1 MAILFIDY
9 ENGNDN
15 YAGTSFNPLASGT
28 DGRISSYTFS
38 SATANFP
45 NDGSLAPIKNILGV
59 SEALEE
65 VNAWGNGTNIT
76 YTRSTINPPSGLFT
90 SWDIKETT
98 ANNTHTFASNPQ
110 IMQFTIGATY
120 TTSLYAKANGRNQV
134 TLQLTSDNTKAARF
148 DLSNGTIAQTGTNAT
163 ANISSAG
170 DGWYRI
176 SITTSATAAQHQIF
190 LGLTNDTH
198 NAVTIQTYVGDTNL
212 GVYIS
217 SPQIE
222 ANSSATSYEKP
233 PDQRLTI
240 WNGSSYLAY
249 RIVQYINSTSL
260 LINLIQGG
268 AAIGNQSV
276 DRQYYIGGRWKTINT
291 GATAARVFQGDEVR
305 IMSSPDPTLVGNA
318 TFTSSI
324 IQGTFS
330 ISSSTN
336 ATPISVTTS
345 ANHGYSTGDTIV
357 ITGHTTNTNANG
369 TWEITVT
376 GLTTFTL
383 NNSTGNGVGGTSGTT
398 RLRNNTV
405 VRLASPVTANIA
417 SLGNRGNGRT
427 AWTASTNVT
436 ATLDTGDF
444 KEGDCAD
451 NIAIA
456 AGFTTGKAAYKS
468 TGTLDLSGY
477 QQVSFWI
484 KNTAG
489 AVPTTGNLSLR
500 LCTDTIGDTSV
511 HTVAIPALVVANR
524 WVPIT
529 VDLATNLNSAIQS
542 VALYVDSDIGA
553 QTILLC
559 NIIACKSSSSADS
572 LTLQSLIGK
581 NTVNEGWWGG
591 VSSINGTRVMLDNET
606 NIIPTS
612 VNNRG
617 YIGTSE
623 TTSLYK
629 RETIKIPM
637 ALTGNAAISTFNK
650 AGTLNNPISIVGG
663 YDRTN
668 MNTISGMTF
677 FDALNSLG
685 YALYL
690 ISRNYVNIS
699 NFGFVRCFSGL
710 WIQTSIGS
718 NVSNLIASNNSSTG
732 IVLYQYSDGTATN
745 IISYFNGNGL
755 QHTVN
760 AMKSNMSNIIT
771 NGNITQ
777 GFLSE
782 YSSNSTLT
790 NCISHNNGAVGIN
803 IVHSATNRIKNC
815 IANLNG
821 QRGLGTAGGAS
832 NNMFINCSTSG
843 NVGGSIQGQGQGDNF
858 FKDCIFSE
866 SSVFTI
872 PTTYTNSKTV
882 LINSNN
888 TTNNYYNWTDGG
900 VIYNSAAIRYSNSGF
915 SWAMSPT
922 STTRNSSYP
931 LDFPIAK
938 IAVSANS
945 LVTVKAW
952 MRRSNILLTTGL
964 RIKGGQIAGVSNDI
978 TSYMTAA
985 ADTWQQVTLSFTPT
999 EVGVVEILAECYGG
1013 STFTAYVDDI
1023 NVTQV

>member
-1 MAILFIDY
+1 MAILYIDY
-9 ENGNDN
+9 ENGDDN

-45 NDGSLAPIKNILGV
+45 NNGSLAPTKNLFGV

-65 VNAWGNGTNIT
+65 VNAWNGNNIT

-98 ANNTHTFASNPQ
+98 ANNTHTFVSTITIA
-110 IMQFTIGATY
+110 QFTIGTTY
-120 TTSLYAKANGRNQV
+120 TISLYAKANGRNQV
-134 TLQLTSDNTKAARF
+134 TLQFGDGTRSARF
-148 DLSNGTIAQTGTNAT
+148 DLSNGTVAQTAANAT
-163 ANISSAG
+163 AAISSVG
-170 DGWYRI
+170 DNWYRI
-176 SITTSATAAQHQIF
+176 SITATATATSVQMI
-190 LGLTNDTH
+190 LGLTNNAH
-198 NAVTIQTYVGDTNL
+198 NATSAQTYVGDTNL

-222 ANSSATSYEKP
+222 ASSSATSYEKP

-260 LINLIQGG
+260 LINLIQSG

-291 GATAARVFQGDEVR
+291 GATGARLFQGDEVR

-318 TFTSSI
+318 TFTSSVL
-324 IQGTFS
+324 QGTFN

-336 ATPISVTTS
+336 STPISVTTS

-383 NNSTGNGVGGTSGTT
+383 NNSTGNGVGGAAGTT

-405 VRLASPVTANIA
+405 IRLASPVTANIA

-427 AWTASTNVT
+427 AWIASANVT

-468 TGTLDLSGY
+468 TGNLDLSGY

-529 VDLATNLNSAIQS
+529 VNLATNLNSAIQS

-559 NIIACKSSSSADS
+559 NIIACKASSSADS

-581 NTVNEGWWGG
+581 NTVSEGWWGG
-591 VSSINGTRVMLDNET
+591 IQSINGTRVMLDNET
-606 NIIPTS
+606 NTIPTS
-612 VNNRG
+612 ANNRG

-629 RETIKIPM
+629 RETIKTPM
-637 ALTGNAAISTFNK
+637 AITSTATVSTPNRSGF
-650 AGTLNNPISIVGG
+650 LNNPISTNGG

-668 MNTISGMTF
+668 MSVISGMTF
-677 FDALNSLG
+677 FDGLNSFG
-685 YALYL
+685 YGLYYL
-690 ISRNYVNIS
+690 NRSYTNVS
-699 NFGFVRCFSGL
+699 NFGFVRYNTGYYVQSA
-710 WIQTSIGS
+710 IDHNIS
-718 NVSNLIASNNSSTG
+718 NIVSSNNSGNGT
-732 IVLYQYSDGTATN
+732 ILYQISNANVTN
-745 IISYFNGNGL
+745 IISSFNTGVGL

-760 AMKSNMSNIIT
+760 SMKCNLSNIIT
-771 NGNITQ
+771 NGNINQ

-790 NCISHNNGAVGIN
+790 NCISHNNVAVGIN

-821 QRGLGTAGGAS
+821 QRGLATGGGAS

-858 FKDCIFSE
+858 FKDCIFLE

-872 PTTYTNSKTV
+872 PITYTNSKTV

-964 RIKGGQIAGVSNDI
+964 RIKGGQIAGVPNDI

-985 ADTWQQVTLSFTPT
+985 ADTWQQVTLNFTPT

-1023 NVTQV
+1023 SVTQV